1 MQLGCVDALERDVL
15 ADLAADMW
23 AWVAERDPEG
33 GELAGD
39 LEVGQRWT
47 EGDVGVA
54 AVVVVP
60 GAEVAG
66 DGADADH
73 DAVGDVDHRAQPGAA
88 GGGDGE
94 PFAVGL
100 ELELLGGAGFAVA
113 AVGGVGLRAGVAVDD
128 QGAVAAVAVGVQGPV
143 EGAAPDPQGLGDL
156 GDGVPAG
163 VIHLLGGVELALR
176 ERRRAAADAA
186 AGPRGRQAVE
196 GAVDDHLPVVLG

>member
-1 MQLGCVDALERDVL
+1 MGEVVGLVQLGCVDALERDVL

-39 LEVGQRWT
+39 LEVGQRRT

-66 DGADADH
+66 DGADADY

-88 GGGDGE
+88 GRGDGE
-94 PFAVGL
+94 PFAVGF

-113 AVGGVGLRAGVAVDD
+113 AVGGVGLRAGVSVDD

-143 EGAAPDPQGLGDL
+143 EGAAPNPQGLGDL

-163 VIHLLGGVELALR
+163 VIHLLGSVELTL
-176 ERRRAAADAA
+176 
-186 AGPRGRQAVE
+186 
-196 GAVDDHLPVVLG
+196 